1 MQDLHFIRFTL
12 IRITNMR
19 VGYLPTGAV
28 EGLRPQH
35 VFEGR
40 ASASGK
46 SIAEVTKEA
55 LANQSIKRFVDPKDI
70 AALALFL
77 ASDIA
82 RSISGPMISIDGDSQ
97 TAG

>member
-1 MQDLHFIRFTL
+1 
-12 IRITNMR
+12 MR

-28 EGLRPQH
+28 EGPHLQH

-46 SIAEVTKEA
+46 SIAEVNKEA
-55 LANQSIKRFVDPKDI
+55 LANQSIKRFVDQKDI
-70 AALALFL
+70 TALALFL
-77 ASDIA
+77 ASDSA
-82 RSISGPMISIDGDSQ
+82 RSISGQMISIDGDSQ

>member
-1 MQDLHFIRFTL
+1 
-12 IRITNMR
+12 MR

-28 EGLRPQH
+28 EGPRLQH

-77 ASDIA
+77 CSDNGASVTGA
-82 RSISGPMISIDGDSQ
+82 ALPMDGGW
-97 TAG
+97 TAH

>member
-1 MQDLHFIRFTL
+1 
-12 IRITNMR
+12 MR

-28 EGLRPQH
+28 EGLRLQH
-35 VFEGR
+35 VFDGR

-55 LANQSIKRFVDPKDI
+55 LANQSIKRFVDPKYI

-77 ASDIA
+77 ASDSA
-82 RSISGPMISIDGDSQ
+82 RSISGQMISIDGDSQ

>member
-1 MQDLHFIRFTL
+1 MSLKVGL
-12 IRITNMR
+12 AR
-19 VGYLPTGAV
+19 VV
-28 EGLRPQH
+28 
-35 VFEGR
+35 
-40 ASASGK
+40 

-77 ASDIA
+77 ASDSA
-82 RSISGPMISIDGDSQ
+82 HSISGQMISIDGDSQ

>member
-1 MQDLHFIRFTL
+1 
-12 IRITNMR
+12 
-19 VGYLPTGAV
+19 
-28 EGLRPQH
+28 
-35 VFEGR
+35 
-40 ASASGK
+40 
-46 SIAEVTKEA
+46 VTKEA